1 MDQITALSSL
11 KIKKKH
17 VGLPGGPVVRNL
29 PASAGGV
36 YLIPD
41 LDMYLIRSHVAWS
54 N

>member
-1 MDQITALSSL
+1 MDRITALSSL

-17 VGLPGGPVVRNL
+17 AGLPGGLVVKNL
-29 PASAGGV
+29 PASAGDM

-41 LDMYLIRSHVAWS
+41 LGRSHVARS